1 MTDLFSRI
9 YAILT
14 EFKARHVFRVAVV
27 YAVVSWIVV
36 EPAATIFPILGL
48 PKWTVTLIVI
58 LVLLGFPIALVLAW
72 AFEITPEGVRRVE
85 SVELRQI
92 ELPPGVAKWPER
104 HRHRSRQR
112 ILITLILVLFVA
124 SIWPA
129 WWFWLRPQVLVKYQ
143 DKIDT
148 TVVAEKK
155 TLQEPVSFKK
165 LRIAVL
171 PFDNFSP
178 ATEDEYFADG
188 MTEELISTLSVLG
201 DLRVI
206 ARTSVMRYKGTDK
219 SVAEIGRELKVGTV
233 LEGSFRKAGDKMRIA
248 VHLIDVQSQVPLWSH
263 QYDRDFRDVF
273 AIQSDVAKQVA
284 KALEVHLVTKEKSQ
298 IEKKKTDNLEAY
310 NLYLK
315 ALYLKG
321 RYHWNKRTEGE
332 VKKGIKY
339 FEQAI
344 KEDPN
349 YAEAYSGLA
358 DSYILLGYFGT
369 LRPEEAYRRAK
380 EAALEALKRNDTLAE
395 AHVSLAYAKYA
406 YDWDWSGAEREFR
419 RAIEL
424 NPSYA
429 TAHHWYAWYLTTMG
443 RHDEAIAAIKRAE
456 DLDPLS
462 LIIRVGVGWLFY
474 YARQYEHAIAQYLKT
489 LEMDANFVLAHCG
502 LALAY
507 QQKGWHKEAIAELQE
522 AVNLSNRSPF
532 TLALFGHAHGVTGN
546 RQEAQTLLK
555 ELNELSKRMNVP
567 AFYMAAIHTGLD
579 EPYQAFQW
587 LERAYGE
594 RSEHLVY
601 LRVDPMFDT
610 LRSDPRYASLMQRV
624 GLPRQEHE

>member
-1 MTDLFSRI
+1 
-9 YAILT
+9 
-14 EFKARHVFRVAVV
+14 
-27 YAVVSWIVV
+27 
-36 EPAATIFPILGL
+36 
-48 PKWTVTLIVI
+48 
-58 LVLLGFPIALVLAW
+58 
-72 AFEITPEGVRRVE
+72 VRRVE
-85 SVELRQI
+85 SVEVGQI

-104 HRHRSRQR
+104 HRERSKQR
-112 ILITLILVLFVA
+112 ILITLILVLSLA
-124 SIWPA
+124 SVWSA
-129 WWFWLRPQVLVKYQ
+129 WWFWLRPQILVKYQ
-143 DKIDT
+143 KRIDA
-148 TVVAEKK
+148 TVVADKK
-155 TLQEPVSFKK
+155 TLQEPVSFEKF
-165 LRIAVL
+165 RIAVL
-171 PFDNFSP
+171 PFENFSP

-188 MTEELISTLSVLG
+188 MTDELISTLSVLG

-219 SVAEIGRELKVGTV
+219 SVADIGRELKVGTV

-248 VHLIDVQSQVPLWSH
+248 VHLIDVQTQVPLWSH

-273 AIQSDVAKQVA
+273 AVQTDVAEQVA
-284 KALEVHLVTKEKSQ
+284 KALKVHLMTKEKSQ
-298 IEKKKTDNLEAY
+298 IEKKKTENLEAY

-332 VKKGIKY
+332 VNKGIKY

-358 DSYILLGYFGT
+358 DSYILLGYFGA

-380 EAALEALKRNDTLAE
+380 EAAHEALKRNDTLAE

-406 YDWDWSGAEREFR
+406 YDWDWPGAEREFKR
-419 RAIEL
+419 GIEL

-443 RHDEAIAAIKRAE
+443 RHDEAIAVIKRAE

-462 LIIRVGVGWLFY
+462 LIIHVGVGWLFY

-522 AVNLSNRSPF
+522 AVTLSNRRPF
-532 TLALFGHAHGVTGN
+532 TLALFGHAHAVTGN
-546 RQEAQTLLK
+546 RREAQAVLEELK
-555 ELNELSKRMNVP
+555 ELSKQMYVP
-567 AFYMAAIHTGLD
+567 AFYIAAIYTGLE
-579 EPYQAFQW
+579 EPYQAFQS
-587 LERAYGE
+587 LERAYEE

-601 LRVDPMFDT
+601 LRVDPMFDA
-610 LRSDPRYASLMQRV
+610 LRSDPRYAHLMQRV
-624 GLPRQEHE
+624 GLPRQESTNESRKNSAQFKDHLKTVPSK